1 MRNPQLN
8 SRGELTHLL
17 TTEGLSRAI
26 LTRLLDAIETCLSQ
40 ADERIENLPAL
51 KDKKIVDLV
60 VDNVRSTTARSLA
73 QGADI
78 LVVRSS
84 VSGMPHFLA
93 QQVPA
98 PTHVIS
104 AGDGCHAD
112 PMVAL
117 ADVFTIRQSKKDFSN
132 LTVLLIGDIL
142 HSAVARSDI
151 HALTTLG
158 VAEVRVAG
166 PLTLLPE
173 GLAQLGVRACTD
185 LDEGLANADVII
197 VLGPEPAPARSDSS
211 YVPSVQEYL
220 TCYGLTAERLA
231 CAKKDC
237 LVIAADTPRKPLE
250 IAVRHAVMTTIAG
263 AVS

>member
-40 ADERIENLPAL
+40 ADASIENLPAL
-51 KDKKIVDLV
+51 KDKKILDLA
-60 VDNVRSTTARSLA
+60 VDNVQAAAARSLA
-73 QGADI
+73 QEADI
-78 LVVRSS
+78 LFVRSS
-84 VSGMPHFLA
+84 VSGMPHFFV
-93 QQVPA
+93 QQVA
-98 PTHVIS
+98 AHTHVIS
-104 AGDGCHAD
+104 AGDGCHAA
-112 PMVAL
+112 PLAAL
-117 ADVFTIRQSKKDFSN
+117 ADIFTIRQRKKDFSN

-142 HSAVARSDI
+142 HSAVARSSI

-185 LDEGLANADVII
+185 LDEGLRSADVVIM
-197 VLGPEPAPARSDSS
+197 LELETERTDSS
-211 YVPSVQEYL
+211 YLPSMQEYL
-220 TCYGLTAERLA
+220 TCYGLSDSRIA
-231 CAKKDC
+231 CAKTDC
-237 LVIAADTPRKPLE
+237 LVLFADKARRPLDT
-250 IAVRHAVMTTIAG
+250 AVRHAVMTTVAG
-263 AVS
+263 VAS